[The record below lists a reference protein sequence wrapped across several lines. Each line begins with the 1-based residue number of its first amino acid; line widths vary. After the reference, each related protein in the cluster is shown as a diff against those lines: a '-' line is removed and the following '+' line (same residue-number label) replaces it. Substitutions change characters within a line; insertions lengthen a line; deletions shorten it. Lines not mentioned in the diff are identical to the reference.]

1 MSEDIMSVAKL
12 NLSTLQQ
19 TQLAQKEVSSKE
31 TEQLEKA
38 AEQFEAIFLQQ
49 MVNSM
54 WSAVPNE
61 GLLSGSNEEALY
73 RDMFNQAITEEMA
86 KCQSLGVKEM
96 IMKEMQSK
104 K

>member
-86 KCQSLGVKEM
+86 KTQSLGVKDL
-96 IMKEMQSK
+96 IIKEMQSK

>member
-1 MSEDIMSVAKL
+1 MAEDIMSVAKL
-12 NLSTLQQ
+12 NLSALQQ
-19 TQLAQKEVSSKE
+19 TQLTQKEVSPKE

-86 KCQSLGVKEM
+86 KSQSLGVKDM
-96 IMKEMQSK
+96 IIKEMQSK